1 MAVRLDHDDSACGE
15 LPRACSRNDPFRLL
29 TISGGNGGGATPVPI
44 PNTAVKPS
52 SADGTAWS
60 PCGRVGR
67 RRITLAEPGPFTTGQ
82 ALAAFG
88 ALARRRPSARGD
100 LARLELQTL
109 AQRPQVA
116 RHREDAVAPPSH
128 RPAARGNTCL
138 SPL

>member
-67 RRITLAEPGPFTTGQ
+67 RRITYAEPGPLLTGR
-82 ALAAFG
+82 ALAVFG
-88 ALARRRPSARGD
+88 TGDHAPAQLAVTSPGSSPRRSRS
-100 LARLELQTL
+100 
-109 AQRPQVA
+109 
-116 RHREDAVAPPSH
+116 
-128 RPAARGNTCL
+128 
-138 SPL
+138 

>member
-67 RRITLAEPGPFTTGQ
+67 RRIILAEPGPFTTGQ
-82 ALAAFG
+82 ALAVSGPPATTPT
-88 ALARRRPSARGD
+88 LSSA
-100 LARLELQTL
+100 
-109 AQRPQVA
+109 
-116 RHREDAVAPPSH
+116 
-128 RPAARGNTCL
+128 
-138 SPL
+138 

>member
-67 RRITLAEPGPFTTGQ
+67 RRITLTEPGPFTTGQ
-82 ALAAFG
+82 ALVAFG
-88 ALARRRPSARGD
+88 AWPGDDPQLEVTSPGSRCRRARNARRARGT
-100 LARLELQTL
+100 AGG
-109 AQRPQVA
+109 
-116 RHREDAVAPPSH
+116 
-128 RPAARGNTCL
+128 PA
-138 SPL
+138 